1 MIQNIETFWI
11 FIAAGGEGEG
21 EEVLNLIFLEAR
33 FKLESG
39 GGVLGLHSLTCFWLT
54 ACKHGRFFHEKSYVI
69 PLKKTLHPQAC
80 CKKNLLFFCVLF
92 FVVVWL
98 LFCWYSFFRFG
109 INIIWA
115 QNYMISC
122 HQCIY
127 MYSVWYISILWKSQ
141 MMLLKKSHL
150 CKWH

>member
-39 GGVLGLHSLTCFWLT
+39 GGVLGLHSLTCFWLIT
-54 ACKHGRFFHEKSYVI
+54 CKHGRFFHEKSYV
-69 PLKKTLHPQAC
+69 KKKLHPQAC
-80 CKKNLLFFCVLF
+80 CKKTLVFFWFLF
-92 FVVVWL
+92 FVVVCLFAFL
-98 LFCWYSFFRFG
+98 LIFFFLIRYQYHMSSKLH
-109 INIIWA
+109 A
-115 QNYMISC
+115 ISC

-141 MMLLKKSHL
+141 MML
-150 CKWH
+150 